1 MLFTGVRSDELCNTF
16 VITGQPKNLTCPL
29 LFSSSDTTCAL
40 EEGDMVVWR
49 VYVNVSPPKRL
60 YYGSINDFSG
70 TDMEPLKRLYVSQS
84 HALVIPSAD
93 ELFHANISCTVG
105 SASNSSRP
113 DEIVDKCSELFI
125 QLLFTTRKLSNI
137 IIIKLYLCNTRT

>member
-1 MLFTGVRSDELCNTF
+1 MLFTGDELCNTF

-49 VYVNVSPPKRL
+49 VYVNVSPPLKPL
-60 YYGSINDFSG
+60 YYGSINNFSG

-93 ELFHANISCTVG
+93 EVFHANISCTVG

-113 DEIVDKCSELFI
+113 DDKCSELFI

-137 IIIKLYLCNTRT
+137 II